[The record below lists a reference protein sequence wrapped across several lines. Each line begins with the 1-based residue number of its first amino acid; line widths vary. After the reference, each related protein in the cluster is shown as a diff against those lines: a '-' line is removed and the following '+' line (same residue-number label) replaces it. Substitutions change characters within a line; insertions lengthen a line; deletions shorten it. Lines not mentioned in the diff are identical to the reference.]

1 MVGNAAINA
10 ANNLKQVL
18 IEAAARK
25 LDCKPEDVECLG
37 EVYRAASQDEG
48 MTFEEVVLAALEGS
62 GTITVKGNYDT
73 IPESHGTKKYRGG
86 AIGGS
91 MAYAYSAQV
100 VEVTVDPETAQVT
113 VDKVWVAQDVGKALN
128 PLSCEGQ
135 IQGSVWMGMGQAI
148 SEETVYHKGLGISGS
163 MLDYRV
169 PSFIESPPI
178 EVGIIESID
187 PHGPFGAKEAGETSL
202 SSFIPA
208 LTNAVADAVG
218 VRPIDLPVT
227 PDKLME
233 LIEKRESGQ
242 KAAIK

>member
-1 MVGNAAINA
+1 
-10 ANNLKQVL
+10 
-18 IEAAARK
+18 
-25 LDCKPEDVECLG
+25 
-37 EVYRAASQDEG
+37 

-169 PSFIESPPI
+169 PSLLNPPRSRW
-178 EVGIIESID
+178 V
-187 PHGPFGAKEAGETSL
+187 SL
-202 SSFIPA
+202 R
-208 LTNAVADAVG
+208 V
-218 VRPIDLPVT
+218 
-227 PDKLME
+227 
-233 LIEKRESGQ
+233 
-242 KAAIK
+242 